1 VPYHLEPGGT
11 AFGPGSTLY
20 FVSDGE
26 SLNPYDRNAVY
37 ELELG
42 GNGARMEVDSADP
55 AGSPVSFYWERTTRE
70 ENRYYQAG
78 LLEAEDLWFWDL
90 LLAPE
95 RKSYP
100 FPVSALSSA
109 GEPSRLEIRLQ
120 GVSDFPESPDH
131 HLRLWVN
138 GALVAEAS
146 HDGKE
151 PIDWSAEIPPGVLR
165 DGENSLEIEN
175 VGDTGALYSM
185 VMLDRF
191 TVSYPRLPVA
201 EMGRLEGSFEESGEV
216 VASGFSEGAL
226 LLDVTEAPPRWL
238 TRSVATL
245 QGLRFEVEAGRS
257 YLVVGREA
265 VRKPGV
271 EGVSASRLKSTAN
284 RADYVVLGP
293 AALLDSA
300 DPLID
305 LRRRQGL
312 RTRAVAI
319 EDVYS
324 EFGFGEARPEA
335 VREFLSYA
343 YHSWR
348 KPAPRYVLL
357 LGDASYDFKD
367 YLETGVRNQVPAL
380 MVKTSYL
387 WTASDPAYG
396 TVNGEDVLP
405 DVAIGRL
412 PAASAAEARVMV
424 EKILAYET
432 SGSILHGPVALVAD
446 DPDSAGDFEADA
458 EEIASTLLASRDP
471 EKIYLGRLG
480 SDATRGEIEE
490 AFDQGISLLSYIG
503 HGGIHLWANE
513 NILDNSR
520 VAALTPQS
528 QQPLVLILN
537 CLNGYFHFPYFNS
550 LSEELVKAEGK
561 GAIAAFSPSGL
572 SLNGPA
578 QIFHKALLAEVL
590 SGKHQRIGDALMAA
604 QADYAESGAFPELLS
619 IFHLLGDPA
628 LRLR

>member
-1 VPYHLEPGGT
+1 
-11 AFGPGSTLY
+11 
-20 FVSDGE
+20 
-26 SLNPYDRNAVY
+26 
-37 ELELG
+37 
-42 GNGARMEVDSADP
+42 
-55 AGSPVSFYWERTTRE
+55 
-70 ENRYYQAG
+70 
-78 LLEAEDLWFWDL
+78 
-90 LLAPE
+90 
-95 RKSYP
+95 
-100 FPVSALSSA
+100 
-109 GEPSRLEIRLQ
+109 
-120 GVSDFPESPDH
+120 
-131 HLRLWVN
+131 
-138 GALVAEAS
+138 
-146 HDGKE
+146 
-151 PIDWSAEIPPGVLR
+151 
-165 DGENSLEIEN
+165 
-175 VGDTGALYSM
+175 
-185 VMLDRF
+185 
-191 TVSYPRLPVA
+191 
-201 EMGRLEGSFEESGEV
+201 
-216 VASGFSEGAL
+216 
-226 LLDVTEAPPRWL
+226 
-238 TRSVATL
+238 
-245 QGLRFEVEAGRS
+245 
-257 YLVVGREA
+257 
-265 VRKPGV
+265 
-271 EGVSASRLKSTAN
+271 
-284 RADYVVLGP
+284 
-293 AALLDSA
+293 
-300 DPLID
+300 
-305 LRRRQGL
+305 
-312 RTRAVAI
+312 
-319 EDVYS
+319 
-324 EFGFGEARPEA
+324 
-335 VREFLSYA
+335 
-343 YHSWR
+343 
-348 KPAPRYVLL
+348 
-357 LGDASYDFKD
+357 
-367 YLETGVRNQVPAL
+367 

-528 QQPLVLILN
+528 QQPLVLTLN
-537 CLNGYFHFPYFNS
+537 CLNGYLHFPYFNS
-550 LSEELVKAEGK
+550 PSEELVKAEGK